1 MGKPT
6 RRGWSPERLYG
17 TLALAWS
24 VLVALGLVLPFRSH
38 CRWYHVLAA
47 WLAGVNL
54 VAFAYFAFDKFRAR
68 KEGRRVPEM
77 VLHGLALG
85 GGSGGAW
92 LAMRC
97 FRHKTIKGRFRFV
110 FWLIVALQLGLAAWV
125 GHLVWQHHH

>member
-1 MGKPT
+1 M
-6 RRGWSPERLYG
+6 
-17 TLALAWS
+17 LALAFS
-24 VLVALGLVLPFRSH
+24 LLLTLGLLLPFRSH
-38 CRWYHVLAA
+38 GRWYHVLAA

-54 VAFAYFAFDKFRAR
+54 AAFAYFAFDKFRAR
-68 KEGRRVPEM
+68 KAGCRVPEI

-97 FRHKTIKGRFRFV
+97 FRHKTIKGRFRLAFG
-110 FWLIVALQLGLAAWV
+110 LIVTLQLGLAAWV